1 MIDFFK
7 SYGLELAGTIA
18 SLVYLYYSIREKAW
32 LWPWGIAAS
41 AVSLLVFY
49 QSALYADMGLQVYY
63 VTISVYGWLYWISG
77 QSSSNDKSV
86 PIKLLTKRLLLK
98 LLLVGAALYLLLLAA
113 LLKIPMMVDIASSE
127 LPYLDALTT
136 AASIV
141 ATWML
146 ARKYIHHWVFWVMIN
161 TVSMGMY
168 LYKGLYFY
176 GFLFLVYTLGAIVGY
191 REWKRIM
198 QANES

>member
-1 MIDFFK
+1 
-7 SYGLELAGTIA
+7 
-18 SLVYLYYSIREKAW
+18 
-32 LWPWGIAAS
+32 
-41 AVSLLVFY
+41 
-49 QSALYADMGLQVYY
+49 
-63 VTISVYGWLYWISG
+63 
-77 QSSSNDKSV
+77 
-86 PIKLLTKRLLLK
+86 
-98 LLLVGAALYLLLLAA
+98 

>member
-86 PIKLLTKRLLLK
+86 PIKLLNKRLLLK
-98 LLLVGAALYLLLLAA
+98 LLLVGAALYLLLLVA